1 LRAPRAH
8 YKRQSLVALIFLQ
21 LGRGPAFP
29 FRGVADGAPTPSP
42 HLGTCDGK
50 VSRGGLP
57 VWLNHLSTAAT
68 QASNV
73 QARKILRGEMRHE
86 KDFCCCGDNPS
97 VCPVRRARSRAHW
110 RRSVRCVV
118 GSSRFGTYWRGGR
131 CCGRLHGGSLYCSL
145 MGTEEIIRDPSRGTI
160 CKLVRERCLQ

>member
-1 LRAPRAH
+1 M
-8 YKRQSLVALIFLQ
+8 
-21 LGRGPAFP
+21 FP
-29 FRGVADGAPTPSP
+29 FRRVADASESPAPQRCP
-42 HLGTCDGK
+42 LICECDGK
-50 VSRGGLP
+50 VSGGGLQ
-57 VWLNHLSTAAT
+57 VWLNHLSTAAI

-73 QARKILRGEMRHE
+73 QARKILRGVRHE
-86 KDFCCCGDNPS
+86 KDFCRGGDKPS
-97 VCPVRRARSRAHW
+97 VYAVRRARSRAHW

-131 CCGRLHGGSLYCSL
+131 CCGRLHGGSLNCSL